1 MKKLLLISAIA
12 VLAAACANNEPSE
25 LYVPKGTVEFA
36 GNAFSSFSLGAD
48 VKLYT
53 APSPSNASQ
62 WTVQAVVP
70 VRKETEA
77 QLEDLQINLVPL
89 DDRSIRVRDGFV
101 LVGEDLQ
108 NLLPV
113 YNANKGVERTVVSSA
128 EEGKKYFTKKEVDA
142 ILSSTKGVRMDF
154 NAKEKIVVEK
164 IEEKVEEAPKPAKK
178 AEVKQ
183 EAPKTPR
190 TVDDLCRKYGV
201 YGLLAQYENH
211 IKNKEKK
218 AAKKVEDQLWKIEK
232 QVKADNS
239 LPEDLRKNFK
249 NYVEDKEDEIE
260 KRY

>member
-1 MKKLLLISAIA
+1 MKKLLLISAIV

-70 VRKETEA
+70 VRKETDT
-77 QLEDLQINLVPL
+77 QLEELQINLVPL
-89 DDRSIRVRDGFV
+89 DDRNIRVRDGFV

-108 NLLPV
+108 SLVPV
-113 YNANKGVERTVVSSA
+113 YNAGNRVERTIVFSA
-128 EEGKKYFTKKEVDA
+128 EEGNKYFTKKEADA
-142 ILSSTKGVRMDF
+142 IIAKTKGVRMDF
-154 NAKEKIVVEK
+154 NA
-164 IEEKVEEAPKPAKK
+164 EEKMAEAAKPAKK
-178 AEVKQ
+178 AEAKAKDAIP
-183 EAPKTPR
+183 EPPR

-201 YGLLAQYENH
+201 YGLLAKYENL

-218 AAKKVEDQLWKIEK
+218 AAKKVEDQLWEIEK
-232 QVKADNS
+232 KVKADNS
-239 LPEDLRKNFK
+239 LPESLRKSFK
-249 NYVEDKEDEIE
+249 DYVENKEDEIE

>member
-1 MKKLLLISAIA
+1 MKKLLLLSTIA
-12 VLAAACANNEPSE
+12 VLVAACANNAPSE
-25 LYVPKGTVEFA
+25 LYGPKGTVEFA

-53 APSPSNASQ
+53 APSPSNSSE

-70 VRKETEA
+70 VRKETDI

-108 NLLPV
+108 NLVPV
-113 YNANKGVERTVVSSA
+113 YNAGNGVERTIVFSA
-128 EEGKKYFTKKEVDA
+128 EDGKKYFTKKEADA
-142 ILSSTKGVRMDF
+142 IIAKTKGVRMDF
-154 NAKEKIVVEK
+154 NA
-164 IEEKVEEAPKPAKK
+164 EEKVEEAAKPAKK
-178 AEVKQ
+178 AEAKQ
-183 EAPKTPR
+183 AVPDTPR

-201 YGLLAQYENH
+201 YGLLAKYENL

-218 AAKKVEDQLWKIEK
+218 AAKKVEDQLWEIEK
-232 QVKADNS
+232 KVKADNS
-239 LPEDLRKNFK
+239 LPENLRKSFK
-249 NYVEDKEDEIE
+249 DYVEDKEDEIE

>member
-1 MKKLLLISAIA
+1 MKRFLLL
-12 VLAAACANNEPSE
+12 VAAAALFAACESNEPSE

-53 APSPSNASQ
+53 APSPSNPSQ

-77 QLEDLQINLVPL
+77 QLEELQINMVPL
-89 DDRSIRVRDGFV
+89 DERSIRVRDGFV

-113 YNANKGVERTVVSSA
+113 YNAGNGVERTVVFSA
-128 EEGKKYFTKKEVDA
+128 EEGKKYFTKKEADA
-142 ILSSTKGVRMDF
+142 IMAKTKGVRIDF
-154 NAKEKIVVEK
+154 NAKEKVV
-164 IEEKVEEAPKPAKK
+164 EAPKPAKK
-178 AEVKQ
+178 AEAKDA
-183 EAPKTPR
+183 APKTPR

-201 YGLLAQYENH
+201 YGMLAQYETH
-211 IKNKEKK
+211 IKNKDKK

-232 QVKADNS
+232 QVKADKS
-239 LPEDLRKNFK
+239 LPEDLRKSFK

-260 KRY
+260 AKY

>member
-1 MKKLLLISAIA
+1 MKRFLLL
-12 VLAAACANNEPSE
+12 VAAAALFAACESNEPSE

-70 VRKETEA
+70 VRKETDA
-77 QLEDLQINLVPL
+77 QLEELQINLVPL

-108 NLLPV
+108 NLVPV
-113 YNANKGVERTVVSSA
+113 YNANKGVERTVVFSA

-142 ILSSTKGVRMDF
+142 ILATTKGVRMDF
-154 NAKEKIVVEK
+154 NAKEKAVEK
-164 IEEKVEEAPKPAKK
+164 VEEKIEEAPKPTKK
-178 AEVKQ
+178 AEAKQ

-201 YGLLAQYENH
+201 YGMLAQYETH
-211 IKNKEKK
+211 IKNKDKR